1 LSIDKD
7 AVKGTAVSLLL
18 PSKIS
23 VKAKREDKDR
33 WVLRY
38 SESYDYDMPKEDAER
53 TMGVAKQLG
62 VEMHKR
68 GRTFSSKM
76 WL

>member
-1 LSIDKD
+1 MSIDKD